1 MRLGG
6 AFAYWGGDWGSLPTG
21 GKTRASLPQY
31 HAVVVSKRRNG
42 ASPYMYPVATLA
54 DALAFVATLIVRKTL
69 GGIPLPLSL
78 AYWPIRHSEVFHRA

>member
-1 MRLGG
+1 
-6 AFAYWGGDWGSLPTG
+6 
-21 GKTRASLPQY
+21 
-31 HAVVVSKRRNG
+31 
-42 ASPYMYPVATLA
+42 MYPVATLA